1 MRYLL
6 YDIVYIAFNT
16 FSAPPLRTL
25 TSRAA
30 CNWFA
35 KDLPRLQRAK
45 ADRKW
50 EPYEVE
56 ELRGKTMGVVGWVAQ
71 GRVAGWESGW
81 EGG

>member
-1 MRYLL
+1 MQG
-6 YDIVYIAFNT
+6 VYSNSLAEY
-16 FSAPPLRTL
+16 AL
-25 TSRAA
+25 TA

-56 ELRGKTMGVVGWVAQ
+56 ELRGKTMGVVG
-71 GRVAGWESGW
+71 
-81 EGG
+81 